1 MTAPVTKIKPVAKIN
16 QRRISLTDVLV
27 RPIVTML
34 AATVLLLVAWW
45 LFLKLFNVNA
55 FLGKTPADAYKWLF
69 NDDDSA
75 ANRSQVFRDLRST
88 VRDAVPG
95 LLAGTLVSL
104 VVAVLFVSSPSA
116 EQSFLPLAVGFR
128 SVPILVLVPLL
139 GRIFGRGV
147 IATTIVVSI
156 IVFFPTLVIVTHG
169 LRSVSRESVDLL
181 RAYDASPSQVLWKL
195 RLPTALPSIFAAA
208 KVAIPSAVIGAV
220 LAEQFVIGRGLGYE
234 LIKARTKSEF
244 SQMWTEVF
252 LIAFLAILLYNVVA
266 VIEQLVLAKYAP
278 QQIER

>member
-1 MTAPVTKIKPVAKIN
+1 MTAPVTRVK
-16 QRRISLTDVLV
+16 QRQISLTDVLI
-27 RPIVTML
+27 RPLLTML
-34 AATVLLLVAWW
+34 AATVFLLVAWW
-45 LFLKLFNVNA
+45 LFLKLFNVNS
-55 FLGKTPADAYKWLF
+55 FLGKTPLDAYKWLF
-69 NDDDSA
+69 TADDAA
-75 ANRSQVFRDLRST
+75 ANRAQVARDMRST
-88 VRDAVPG
+88 IRDAVPG
-95 LLAGTLVSL
+95 LVADSLVSL
-104 VVAVLFVSSPSA
+104 IIAVVFVSSPSA

-169 LRSVSRESVDLL
+169 LRSVSRESIDLM
-181 RAYDASPSQVLWKL
+181 RAYDASAAQVLWKV
-195 RLPTALPSIFAAA
+195 RLPTAIPSIFAAA

-266 VIEQLVLAKYAP
+266 VIEQLVLSKYAP
-278 QQIER
+278 QQNNR

>member
-1 MTAPVTKIKPVAKIN
+1 MTAPVTRTK
-16 QRRISLTDVLV
+16 QRRISVTDVFI
-27 RPIVTML
+27 RPLLTML
-34 AATVLLLVAWW
+34 AATAFLLVAWW
-45 LFLKLFNVNA
+45 LFLKLFNVNS

-69 NDDDSA
+69 TVDDDA

-95 LLAGTLVSL
+95 LFAGSLVSL
-104 VVAVLFVSSPSA
+104 VIAVLFVSSPSA

-147 IATTIVVSI
+147 VATTIVVSI

-169 LRSVSRESVDLL
+169 LRSVSRESIDLM
-181 RAYDASPSQVLWKL
+181 RAYDASAAQVLWKV
-195 RLPTALPSIFAAA
+195 RLPTAVPSIFAAA

-234 LIKARTKSEF
+234 LIKARTKSQF

-266 VIEQLVLAKYAP
+266 VIEQLVLSKYAP
-278 QQIER
+278 QQGTR

>member
-1 MTAPVTKIKPVAKIN
+1 MTAPVTRVK
-16 QRRISLTDVLV
+16 QRQISLTDVLI
-27 RPIVTML
+27 RPLLTML
-34 AATVLLLVAWW
+34 AATVFLLVAWW
-45 LFLKLFNVNA
+45 LFLKLFNVNS
-55 FLGKTPADAYKWLF
+55 FLGKTPLDAYKWLF
-69 NDDDSA
+69 TADDAA
-75 ANRSQVFRDLRST
+75 ANRAQVARDMRST
-88 VRDAVPG
+88 IRDAVPG
-95 LLAGTLVSL
+95 LVAGSLVSL
-104 VVAVLFVSSPSA
+104 IIAVVFVSSPSA

-169 LRSVSRESVDLL
+169 LRSVSRESIDLM
-181 RAYDASPSQVLWKL
+181 RAYDASAAQVLWKV
-195 RLPTALPSIFAAA
+195 RLPTAIPSIFAAA

-266 VIEQLVLAKYAP
+266 VIEQLVLSKYAP
-278 QQIER
+278 QQNNR